1 MALASCM
8 PLTKPRQA
16 FVMSKFWQDDGSPIA
31 WWTPT
36 AVDGSR
42 CARLTEVLTM
52 SPIRAGSTPASATAF
67 DPAMAAPS
75 AYPTPSDHHRR
86 SRMPASR
93 SSRPGRSPTRRYT
106 SDSRSSRA
114 SDVTT
119 TGASSARTVST
130 VVLVGRKTALP
141 LTWLPVRLSGGR
153 AAGLRPAADR
163 HGSEKGTRS
172 RAGVATE
179 GEVRARHSRWPC
191 PRPGSLRRP
200 RQRPPAARQPP
211 ASDPAGRVPAL
222 RSTHPPFTVPRC
234 WSVASSGTRRAAT
247 EPGSYRLDVAVA
259 DMYADLRVTPLLRR
273 LPAHT
278 RGLLSTVAGS
288 ISVVDPEQRSYAKIA
303 ETGVRSQLGRSF
315 PLDEGATGRAL
326 SLGRPV
332 VIARPGA
339 AWRGRRQGTKLE
351 GELAVGESCLSPRLE
366 TPSRRQGAL
375 ALLEAM
381 TICDRKGNG
390 TERGASLIGR

>member
-52 SPIRAGSTPASATAF
+52 SPIRAGSTPASASAF

-119 TGASSARTVST
+119 TGASIARTVRT

-141 LTWLPVRLSGGR
+141 LTWLPVRLRGGR

-234 WSVASSGTRRAAT
+234 WSVASSGTRRAAS

-288 ISVVDPEQRSYAKIA
+288 ISVVETPSRGRTPRS
-303 ETGVRSQLGRSF
+303 R
-315 PLDEGATGRAL
+315 
-326 SLGRPV
+326 RPV
-332 VIARPGA
+332 CGASSAGPSRWTKVRLDARSAWDARSSSRGQAPPGVGG
-339 AWRGRRQGTKLE
+339 GRETTLE
-351 GELAVGESCLSPRLE
+351 GELAVGESWSFPAARDPIETTRRPRL
-366 TPSRRQGAL
+366 A
-375 ALLEAM
+375 
-381 TICDRKGNG
+381 
-390 TERGASLIGR
+390 